1 VASLD
6 SASVPLI
13 MGPTSEA
20 FMKLLEKNRSQIEIV
35 PKKTFKYGTT
45 DRHQLDVYYPASA
58 TNPPILLFTYGG
70 GLFSGDRVRPE
81 SNGLL
86 YTNLGAF
93 FAHAGYLTVIADYRL
108 VPAGAVFPNCLE
120 DVRDALTWVV
130 GNLGSEGDTSK
141 IYLMGHSAGAL
152 NQISTLLHPSMVS
165 EDVRKRIKGIVLNG
179 GAYHADFP
187 PEEVSLPP
195 LILNSYFGPPNERF
209 AKMPLGMLKAAPESV
224 VRSLPAFMFI
234 TAEKEPKDLRIS
246 KEDMVK
252 LLKERGVSDIVDYE
266 NPVHNHLSS
275 IMALSSGEGDE
286 WAYEMIKWMKAH

>member
-1 VASLD
+1 V
-6 SASVPLI
+6 
-13 MGPTSEA
+13 
-20 FMKLLEKNRSQIEIV
+20 
-35 PKKTFKYGTT
+35 
-45 DRHQLDVYYPASA
+45 
-58 TNPPILLFTYGG
+58 
-70 GLFSGDRVRPE
+70 
-81 SNGLL
+81 

-93 FAHAGYLTVIADYRL
+93 FAQAGYLTIIADYRL

-120 DVRDALTWVV
+120 DVRDTLTWVV
-130 GNLGSEGDTSK
+130 GNLGSDGDTSK

-152 NQISTLLHPSMVS
+152 NQISTLLHPSMLN

-179 GAYHADFP
+179 GAYHVDFP

-195 LILNSYFGPPNERF
+195 LILNSYFGPSNERF

-224 VRSLPAFMFI
+224 VRSLPALMFI

-252 LLKERGVSDIVDYE
+252 LLKERGVGDIVDYE